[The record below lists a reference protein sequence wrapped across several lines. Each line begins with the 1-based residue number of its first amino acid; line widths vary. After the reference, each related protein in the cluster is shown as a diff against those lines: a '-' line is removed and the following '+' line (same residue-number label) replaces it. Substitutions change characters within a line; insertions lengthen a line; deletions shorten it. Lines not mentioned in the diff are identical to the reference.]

1 MSFNNIR
8 IGRCKIMGIY
18 KAEIAN
24 MRKNIGEN
32 IGQKILIKEPVGK
45 RTKPEERVATIQK
58 TYNDYFMVKYENANR
73 VGSYNYT
80 DLFMKTIEV
89 SISNGEEYVPIFI
102 PEVADR
108 KNKLHKLMPEQ
119 GQNSMVQ
126 KPNIET
132 A

>member
-1 MSFNNIR
+1 
-8 IGRCKIMGIY
+8 MGIY

-32 IGQKILIKEPVGK
+32 IGQKILIKEPMGK
-45 RTKPEERVATIQK
+45 RTKPEERVATIER

-89 SISNGEEYVPIFI
+89 SIENGDQYVPLFI
-102 PEVADR
+102 PNVADR
-108 KNKLHKLMPEQ
+108 KNKLHKMLPEQ
-119 GQNSMVQ
+119 VENQIMGNRGMGVTG
-126 KPNIET
+126 ET

>member
-1 MSFNNIR
+1 
-8 IGRCKIMGIY
+8 MGIY

-32 IGQKILIKEPVGK
+32 VGQKIIIKEPVGK
-45 RTKPEERVATIQK
+45 RSKPEERQATIEK
-58 TYNDYFMVKYENANR
+58 TYNDYFMVRYDQANR

-89 SISNGEEYVPIFI
+89 SMFDGNNYI
-102 PEVADR
+102 PLEIPDVADR
-108 KNKLHKLMPEQ
+108 KNKLHKLLPEQ
-119 GQNSMVQ
+119 AEEKIMG
-126 KPNIET
+126 KPEMELPVEI